1 MSDTDGP
8 DHAEGFANEQYLGQV
23 LDAVEGVA
31 CVADTDSRVRD
42 WNERLGAELDRGAG
56 ELDGA
61 PVANLFL
68 PADREAVTGAVETA
82 VGTGESTVV
91 AALDTAQGPVTYD
104 LTLRRLTGPDG
115 STTGV
120 VGTGRP
126 LVDGLDIEVDPDLE
140 FPPRTHLLEQIF
152 EQLPVSLYVK
162 DTEGRHL
169 LMSAHHASRVD
180 ATGKT
185 DLELFDPELA
195 EDTYAD
201 DMQVVETGEPVH
213 NAEEYN
219 PEEDIWVLTS
229 KVPWYDRDGEIA
241 GLVGVTR
248 HITEKKEYEQAI
260 ERENERLERLAG
272 VISHDLRNP
281 LNVAQG
287 RLELLRNQNEREGD
301 PEHAATIA
309 DALDRMETIIDDVL
323 TLARQGQAVDDPESV
338 GLAATAKDAWATT
351 DTGEATLETGSN
363 ARFLAHPG
371 RLVELFGN
379 LFRNAVEH
387 GSTSPR
393 SSATHEDAVEHGS
406 TSPGS
411 QTRQDAV
418 EHGDETVTVRV
429 EATDSGFAVADDG
442 CGIPDDERGT
452 VFESGYTTA
461 SDGTG
466 FGLTIV
472 REIADAH
479 GWDVTVSESVD
490 GGARFEITGVEFVE

>member
-1 MSDTDGP
+1 MFDVLEQRLKNRPMSDSDVP
-8 DHAEGFANEQYLGQV
+8 DDAGGLADEQYLGQV
-23 LDAVEGVA
+23 LGVVEGAGYV
-31 CVADTDSRVRD
+31 VDVDGRLLD
-42 WNERLGAELDRGAG
+42 WNERFATTTGRTAE
-56 ELDGA
+56 ELDGSA
-61 PVANLFL
+61 VADFVVES
-68 PADREAVTGAVETA
+68 DREAVVNGVETA
-82 VGTGESTVV
+82 VETGETTAV
-91 AALDTAQGPVTYD
+91 AALDTADGPVTYD
-104 LTLRRLTGPDG
+104 LTHRRLTAPDG

-120 VGTGRP
+120 VGAARP

-140 FPPRTHLLEQIF
+140 IPPRTHLLEQIF

-185 DLELFDPELA
+185 DLELFDPELSR
-195 EDTYAD
+195 ETYAD
-201 DMQVVETGEPVH
+201 DMHVVETGEPVH

-229 KVPWYDRDGEIA
+229 KVPWYDRDGQIA

-287 RLELLRNQNEREGD
+287 RLELLRNEVES
-301 PEHAATIA
+301 EHAETIA
-309 DALDRMETIIDDVL
+309 DALDRMETIIADVL
-323 TLARQGQAVDDPESV
+323 TLARQGQTVDDPHSV
-338 GLAATAKDAWATT
+338 GLAATAEEAWGTT
-351 DTGEATLETGSN
+351 DTGEATLETGTD

-387 GSTSPR
+387 GSTSPGSQAR
-393 SSATHEDAVEHGS
+393 QDPVEHAG
-406 TSPGS
+406 
-411 QTRQDAV
+411 
-418 EHGDETVTVRV
+418 ETVTVRV
-429 EATDSGFAVADDG
+429 EAIDDGFAVSDDG
-442 CGIPDDERGT
+442 CGIPEDERAT
-452 VFESGYTTA
+452 VFEPGYTTA
-461 SDGTG
+461 EDGTG
-466 FGLTIV
+466 FGLAII

-479 GWDVTVSESVD
+479 GWDLTVTESVD
-490 GGARFEITGVEFVE
+490 GGARFEVTGVEFVE

>member
-1 MSDTDGP
+1 MSDSDES
-8 DHAEGFANEQYLGQV
+8 DHAGGFASEQSLAQV
-23 LDAVEGVA
+23 LDVVEGVA
-31 CVADTDSRVRD
+31 WVADTDSRVRE
-42 WNERLGAELDRGAG
+42 WNDRLAGELDRGADD
-56 ELDGA
+56 LDGA
-61 PVANLFL
+61 PVADLFL
-68 PADREAVTGAVETA
+68 PADRETVTGAVETA
-82 VGTGESTVV
+82 VETGESTTV
-91 AALDTAQGPVTYD
+91 ATLDTAEGPVTYD
-104 LTLRRLTGPDG
+104 LTLRRLTGSDG

-201 DMQVVETGEPVH
+201 DMQVVETGDPVY

-229 KVPWYDRDGEIA
+229 KVPWYDGDDEIA

-287 RLELLRNQNEREGD
+287 RLELLRNQDEDGGEGD

-338 GLAATAKDAWATT
+338 GLAAIAREAWETT
-351 DTGEATLETGSN
+351 DTGEATLETGAN

-379 LFRNAVEH
+379 LFRN
-387 GSTSPR
+387 
-393 SSATHEDAVEHGS
+393 AVEHGS

-429 EATDSGFAVADDG
+429 EATDDGFAVADDG
-442 CGIPDDERGT
+442 CGIPADERGT

-479 GWDVTVSESVD
+479 GWDVTVTGSAD
-490 GGARFEITGVEFVE
+490 GGARFEVTGVEFVG

>member
-1 MSDTDGP
+1 MSEP
-8 DHAEGFANEQYLGQV
+8 DESDRAGGFASEQYLGQV
-23 LDAVEGVA
+23 LDVVEGAAYV
-31 CVADTDSRVRD
+31 VDSDGRLVD
-42 WNERLGAELDRGAG
+42 WNERFAATTGRGQG
-56 ELDGA
+56 ELDGIA
-61 PVANLFL
+61 LWDLFL
-68 PADREAVTGAVETA
+68 ATDRQRVADAVEAA
-82 VGTGESTVV
+82 VEVGESTAV
-91 AALDTAQGPVTYD
+91 AGLDTPGGPVTCD
-104 LTLRRLTGPDG
+104 LTHERLTAPDG

-120 VGTGRP
+120 VGAARP
-126 LVDGLDIEVDPDLE
+126 LVDGLDIEVAADLE
-140 FPPRTHLLEQIF
+140 IPSRTHLLEQIF

-169 LMSAHHASRVD
+169 LMSAHHAARVD

-201 DMQVVETGEPVH
+201 DMHVVETGEPIH
-213 NAEEYN
+213 NSEEYN

-229 KVPWYDRDGEIA
+229 KVPWYDQDGEVA

-248 HITEKKEYEQAI
+248 HITEKKEYERAI

-287 RLELLRNQNEREGD
+287 RLELLGTEVD
-301 PEHAATIA
+301 SEHAEIIA
-309 DALDRMETIIDDVL
+309 DALDRMEAIVDDVL
-323 TLARQGQAVDDPESV
+323 TLARQGQTVDDPEPV
-338 GLAATAKDAWATT
+338 GLAATASEAWATT
-351 DTGEATLETGSN
+351 ETDEACLNTGAD

-379 LFRNAVEH
+379 LFRN
-387 GSTSPR
+387 S
-393 SSATHEDAVEHGS
+393 
-406 TSPGS
+406 
-411 QTRQDAV
+411 V

-429 EATDSGFAVADDG
+429 EATDSGFTVSDDG
-442 CGIPDDERGT
+442 PGVSEGNRGS

-461 SDGTG
+461 DDGTG

-479 GWDVTVSESVD
+479 GWEVTVAESDD
-490 GGARFEITGVEFVE
+490 GGARFEVTGVEFVE